1 MERIL
6 NAEKVLF
13 NQLHLLST
21 SFPNINLEL
30 NSDAINGLISA
41 MNIHTLQYLNPV
53 KDLLKQLSKLK
64 HIDLPVDE
72 INRLQDTIA
81 TFFNKL

>member
-30 NSDAINGLISA
+30 TTDAINGLISA

-64 HIDLPVDE
+64 HIDLPIDE
-72 INRLQDTIA
+72 INHLQDTIA

>member
-64 HIDLPVDE
+64 HIDLPIDE
-72 INRLQDTIA
+72 INYLQDTIA
-81 TFFNKL
+81 TFFNKI

>member
-1 MERIL
+1 MEKIL

-64 HIDLPVDE
+64 HIDLPIDE
-72 INRLQDTIA
+72 INGLQNTIA

>member
-30 NSDAINGLISA
+30 NSDAINGLISE

-64 HIDLPVDE
+64 HIDLPIDE

-81 TFFNKL
+81 TFFNKI

>member
-64 HIDLPVDE
+64 HIDLPIDE

-81 TFFNKL
+81 TFFNKI